1 MGAGDGW
8 ARRHR
13 NLREQDKMLQA
24 SKDQVINRDLVRNG
38 PIKERTEVALLDGSE
53 IRPEYPAK
61 KKEES

>member
-24 SKDQVINRDLVRNG
+24 SKDQVINRDPVRNG
-38 PIKERTEVALLDGSE
+38 P
-53 IRPEYPAK
+53 
-61 KKEES
+61 